1 MSLRPFRVVLVML
14 SLWLPAKAEQK
25 QPSEQSPLQS
35 KPAPKEDCCV
45 LELTSPAGLASGE
58 KARKPTPLRHV
69 EGNAAS
75 RIRVIIYEDLQCP
88 DCAVFRKALDE
99 TLLPRYGAVVAFE
112 HRDFPIPKHSWATEA
127 AVAARY
133 LHDLDPGTAAE
144 FRRRVQGRISEINAR
159 GFRAEFSAFC
169 RDKHLDSEKAL
180 AALMNDSY
188 IRAVDAEFQE
198 GVAAGIRR
206 TPTVEVAGKTFVET
220 IDVNEL
226 EKALDALVG
235 QHHESHHSKR
245 N

>member
-1 MSLRPFRVVLVML
+1 MSLRPFPVVLVML

-45 LELTSPAGLASGE
+45 LELPSLAGLASGE

-69 EGNAAS
+69 EGNVAS

-88 DCAVFRKALDE
+88 DCAVFRQALDA

-112 HRDFPIPKHSWATEA
+112 HRDFPLPKHSWAKEA

-133 LHDLDPGTAAE
+133 FHDLDPGAAAE
-144 FRRRVQGRISEINAR
+144 FRLWVQRRISEINAR
-159 GFRAEFSAFC
+159 GFRAELSAFC
-169 RDKHLDSEKAL
+169 RDKRLDSEEAL
-180 AALMNDSY
+180 AALTNDSY
-188 IRAVDAEFQE
+188 NHAVEAEFQE

-206 TPTVEVAGKTFVET
+206 TPTVVVAGKSFVET
-220 IDVNEL
+220 IDLNEL
-226 EKALDALVG
+226 QKFLDALVG
-235 QHHESHHSKR
+235 QLGENHQSERK
-245 N
+245 

>member
-1 MSLRPFRVVLVML
+1 MSFRSFPVVLVML

-25 QPSEQSPLQS
+25 QPSEQTPLQS

-45 LELTSPAGLASGE
+45 LELPSPAGLAPGG
-58 KARKPTPLRHV
+58 KASKSTPQRQV

-88 DCAVFRKALDE
+88 DCAVFRKALDA

-112 HRDFPIPKHSWATEA
+112 HRDFPLPKHSWAKEA

-133 LHDLDPGTAAE
+133 LHDLDPGAAAE
-144 FRRRVQGRISEINAR
+144 FRRWVQGRISEINAR
-159 GFRAEFSAFC
+159 GFRAELSAFC
-169 RDKHLDSEKAL
+169 RDKRLDSEKAL

-188 IRAVDAEFQE
+188 NRAVDAEFQE

-206 TPTVEVAGKTFVET
+206 TPTVVVAGKSFVET

-226 EKALDALVG
+226 RKVLDALVG
-235 QHHESHHSKR
+235 QPHESHQSERK
-245 N
+245 

>member
-159 GFRAEFSAFC
+159 GFRAELSAFC
-169 RDKHLDSEKAL
+169 RDKRLDSEKAL

-226 EKALDALVG
+226 QKALDALVG
-235 QHHESHHSKR
+235 QHHESHHSKW